1 MSYIGRITGRMRGG
15 REAPALL
22 PAGRVASPLAN
33 SDQRLHLIGAGGL
46 GRAAVRGGA
55 VGEDDPFA
63 ATGALESASSA
74 DAAAGS
80 GAARVE
86 APANQSSAASQ
97 APSRGAGSWSAA
109 APGER
114 EASAVAVDGG
124 ESWRSRPIASTS
136 SLARTEPVSGARDSV
151 QALVGPGSRH
161 PSDAPSSAPA
171 GSEAAN
177 PRATVHPAAPQ
188 REAPQREPGP
198 PQASSAAPRDTM
210 AGALADAL
218 GKVSRWMASEP
229 GARPAPRAP
238 HAADVSAPRREAPLV
253 SAPKGAG
260 AHRGRDGTAAFAAAA
275 GLSAVA
281 ARPRLT
287 VGRIDVQVVAPPAPA
302 TIAPARPARSA
313 PPASP
318 SGPSPAAY
326 LSFGLRQR

>member
-33 SDQRLHLIGAGGL
+33 SDQRLHLIGAGGF
-46 GRAAVRGGA
+46 GRAEGRGGA
-55 VGEDDPFA
+55 VGEDDPFTA
-63 ATGALESASSA
+63 AGALESAPG
-74 DAAAGS
+74 AAAGS
-80 GAARVE
+80 GGARVE
-86 APANQSSAASQ
+86 APADRSSAASQ

-114 EASAVAVDGG
+114 EAPAVAVDGG
-124 ESWRSRPIASTS
+124 ASSSSRPIASTS
-136 SLARTEPVSGARDSV
+136 SLARAEPVSGARDSV
-151 QALVGPGSRH
+151 QALVGPRPTH

-171 GSEAAN
+171 GSDAAN
-177 PRATVHPAAPQ
+177 PRATVHPASAAPQ
-188 REAPQREPGP
+188 REAPQREPGR
-198 PQASSAAPRDTM
+198 PQASGAAPGDTM

-218 GKVSRWMASEP
+218 GQVSRWMASEP
-229 GARPAPRAP
+229 RERPAPRAP
-238 HAADVSAPRREAPLV
+238 AAADVFGPRREAPVV

-260 AHRGRDGTAAFAAAA
+260 AHRGRDGTAGFAAAA

-287 VGRIDVQVVAPPAPA
+287 VGRIDVQIVAPPAPA
-302 TIAPARPARSA
+302 AIAPARPARSA
-313 PPASP
+313 PPAST
-318 SGPSPAAY
+318 SGPSPAPY